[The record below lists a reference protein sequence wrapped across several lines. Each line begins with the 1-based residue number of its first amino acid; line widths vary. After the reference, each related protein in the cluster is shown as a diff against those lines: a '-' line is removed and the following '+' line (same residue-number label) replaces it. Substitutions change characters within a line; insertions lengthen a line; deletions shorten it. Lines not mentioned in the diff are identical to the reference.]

1 MSDRLCTR
9 PHFKSESI
17 WKSGKVYFADLI
29 EFLHYIVSVRGSL
42 REKTRTGSSFILG

>member
-17 WKSGKVYFADLI
+17 WKTGKAYFADLI
-29 EFLHYIVSVRGSL
+29 EFQHCIVSVRGSL
-42 REKTRTGSSFILG
+42 REKTRTGASFIPG